1 MKPVNEKE
9 TITNLSDV
17 DIVEKLYKHWHI
29 KEFKFIGKLTRSHM
43 GAFFNTVLANKRTI
57 IYPDKLGNVGVY
69 CGNSDGLEADKY
81 YQFHCQLAPLKFRLK
96 NPYLLNVDTTKS
108 ISLVED
114 FELTE
119 NAGKST
125 KISDT
130 QKTGYKGIG
139 FKSVFSDAQ
148 TVYINS
154 GNFSFRF
161 DKDYYR
167 DIAFETLYEYHIRT
181 LNENGRKEFF
191 ARYKGKEKSQKRST
205 YKNGPVAI
213 YLRFTV
219 DGQRAE
225 ASTGKTCEPSRWNAQ
240 AGRAIGTKE
249 DIRTLNAYLDT
260 LQAKAQEFHR
270 WMTANDEMV
279 TAESLKNRFIGKTEK
294 EFEKS
299 TLQRYETA
307 LMHTKDFM
315 QWQHNVSDI
324 PINKINF
331 EFLNDFEYYLRSVRR
346 CYTGL
351 AYVDVKKLKRSE
363 MVKGIDDDL
372 WIYTNRQKTDTLSR
386 IPILPAALKVIE
398 RYEDNPQ
405 CIVDDLLLPVMS
417 NQKMNAYLKEIA
429 DLCGISKLLTFHI
442 ARHTFATT
450 VTLNNGVPIE
460 SVAKMMVKPGTLDL
474 IHTLMRDQQFNS
486 FYLVGGTAL
495 ALKLGHRESIDIDL
509 FNTGDFD
516 AVKLAAHL
524 EKQYEALIRKQK
536 SNYLNKSKPFK
547 EFE

>member
-1 MKPVNEKE
+1 VN
-9 TITNLSDV
+9 IL
-17 DIVEKLYKHWHI
+17 I
-29 KEFKFIGKLTRSHM
+29 
-43 GAFFNTVLANKRTI
+43 A
-57 IYPDKLGNVGVY
+57 
-69 CGNSDGLEADKY
+69 SDGIINFVSLFNSFVMRTNINLLFY
-81 YQFHCQLAPLKFRLK
+81 LK
-96 NPYLLNVDTTKS
+96 
-108 ISLVED
+108 
-114 FELTE
+114 
-119 NAGKST
+119 
-125 KISDT
+125 
-130 QKTGYKGIG
+130 
-139 FKSVFSDAQ
+139 
-148 TVYINS
+148 
-154 GNFSFRF
+154 
-161 DKDYYR
+161 
-167 DIAFETLYEYHIRT
+167 
-181 LNENGRKEFF
+181 
-191 ARYKGKEKSQKRST
+191 KRST

-225 ASTGKTCEPSRWNAQ
+225 ASTGKTCDPSRWNTQ

-249 DIRTLNAYLDT
+249 DVRTLNSYLDT

-294 EFEKS
+294 TRTLVAVFEDHNQKMRSLVGQEFEKS

-324 PINKINF
+324 PITKINF
-331 EFLNDFEYYLRSVRR
+331 EFLNDFEYYLRSVRKCANNSAIKYIKNLGKIVR
-346 CYTGL
+346 ICLGNGWLTIDPYLNYKPKTKKVHRVVLTKEDLTAIAEKEFSVDRLRLVRDIFLFSCYTGL

-363 MVKGIDDDL
+363 MAKGVDGDL
-372 WIYTNRQKTDTLSR
+372 WIHTNRQKTDTLSR
-386 IPILPAALKVIE
+386 IPILPAALKVIV

-460 SVAKMMVKPGTLDL
+460 SVAKMMG
-474 IHTLMRDQQFNS
+474 HTSIKTTQIYAKVMDHKIS
-486 FYLVGGTAL
+486 SDMA
-495 ALKLGHRESIDIDL
+495 ALK
-509 FNTGDFD
+509 
-516 AVKLAAHL
+516 VKLSA
-524 EKQYEALIRKQK
+524 I
-536 SNYLNKSKPFK
+536 N
-547 EFE
+547 